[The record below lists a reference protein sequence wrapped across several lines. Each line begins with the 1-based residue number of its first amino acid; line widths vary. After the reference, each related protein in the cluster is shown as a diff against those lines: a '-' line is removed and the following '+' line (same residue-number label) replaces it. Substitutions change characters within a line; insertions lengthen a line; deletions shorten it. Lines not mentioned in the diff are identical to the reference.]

1 VAINS
6 LRSWRKGPGSEF
18 WEDNG
23 IQAKRPTIEEP
34 LHNHN
39 GYHYRNVLLHMGD
52 KAMYREKFWEGDHYH
67 LSYMCSL
74 SYMCREREREH
85 FYFALV
91 VLKMVVWRTVC
102 LG

>member
-1 VAINS
+1 
-6 LRSWRKGPGSEF
+6 
-18 WEDNG
+18 
-23 IQAKRPTIEEP
+23 
-34 LHNHN
+34 
-39 GYHYRNVLLHMGD
+39 MGD